1 MQRTLCHDA
10 AEFGKVAS
18 RGPLIKA
25 VPWPTRS
32 SGSPMQHQD
41 TLLPGAVYRHKA
53 QHWPLHCF
61 TDDLGCVILLA
72 FPMGPD
78 RDRRNQPQ
86 IMTQYLQFARPV
98 MQRCT
103 SRKADQAGTALGAE
117 AHNLATPQLPAWRD
131 SSATADRVPLK
142 NILAMSMLM
151 ILPMVDGAP
160 R

>member
-1 MQRTLCHDA
+1 
-10 AEFGKVAS
+10 
-18 RGPLIKA
+18 
-25 VPWPTRS
+25 
-32 SGSPMQHQD
+32 MQHQD

-53 QHWPLHCF
+53 QHWPLQSF
-61 TDDLGCVILLA
+61 TDGLGWVILLA

-117 AHNLATPQLPAWRD
+117 AHNLATPQLPVWHD

-142 NILAMSMLM
+142 NIPCHVDADDLAHGGWCSSLTS
-151 ILPMVDGAP
+151 ITTPAWHI
-160 R
+160 